1 MPGLHAVAEL
11 SLRVQR
17 CCAACS
23 GRRVQSRFLVFKDGH
38 PSLVRLPS
46 PVSSRLATM
55 SRRSHPVALAEA
67 DARSVET
74 VERRTSDA
82 PSRSSVSPYA
92 RCLRRPVKNLR
103 GPRVVKHGGV
113 PILARLPPTPLAS
126 TASAR
131 ASQPIGLRL
140 SAELRGT
147 KCYVAWGVTERGPLF
162 RLCSPSTG
170 AYEWWSTSGSSRQPG
185 VTCTRSRRCPARRR
199 ACSTWPFGSSRL
211 LRE

>member
-1 MPGLHAVAEL
+1 MLMPGLHAVAEL
-11 SLRVQR
+11 SPRVQR

-23 GRRVQSRFLVFKDGH
+23 GRRVQSRVLVFKDGH

-74 VERRTSDA
+74 VEHRTSDA

-131 ASQPIGLRL
+131 ALARLGPTHRCIGFCNPHDPRTRSTLLAPPDNVTFRPRL
-140 SAELRGT
+140 SPVR
-147 KCYVAWGVTERGPLF
+147 VRNNN
-162 RLCSPSTG
+162 
-170 AYEWWSTSGSSRQPG
+170 SRCCRQIG
-185 VTCTRSRRCPARRR
+185 
-199 ACSTWPFGSSRL
+199 
-211 LRE
+211 